1 MSGFFSNR
9 SSMKTSNSA
18 LSRSAASLAGGAV
31 ARAALPSEE
40 ATQAATS
47 EPATV
52 MNSRRSTTGLSL
64 AQPKLSAPVRLLRT
78 RRRHERES
86 GRTRRPRSGSGR
98 ERALLLRRVRGD
110 QIHEPGRQAVVRL
123 ELQLLQARAHLAH
136 ARRREARLDDRR
148 DEQIGRASCRERV

>member
-64 AQPKLSAPVRLLRT
+64 AQPKLPAPVRLLRT
-78 RRRHERES
+78 GTGTS
-86 GRTRRPRSGSGR
+86 VKRPRSGSGR

-110 QIHEPGRQAVVRL
+110 QIHEPGREAVVRL
-123 ELQLLQARAHLAH
+123 ELQLMDLIA
-136 ARRREARLDDRR
+136 
-148 DEQIGRASCRERV
+148 